1 MKIHILG
8 ALSGTEPFPDRNH
21 TSWALELDNGNI
33 YLFDAGENCSRT
45 AYLSQMDLM
54 QIKTIFIS
62 HSHYDHLSGL
72 TNVFSTIRKMR
83 ALYRDT
89 QPRSIDIFMPEEK
102 VWAGFNAF
110 AESIEAY
117 PLHTEIND
125 HILSDGGFFK
135 NDDIMVEF
143 RGNEHVAK
151 AENGDFRSFS
161 FRITAGDKVIVY
173 SGDVRSADEFA
184 DWSQKCDVVLM
195 ESGHHHPWEVC
206 GKWRNDNCQ
215 IGTVVFVHH
224 GRDYINL
231 PTQTAVAARRAWG
244 KDVIFAE
251 DDMIIEL

>member
-1 MKIHILG
+1 MRIHILG
-8 ALSGTEPFPDRNH
+8 ALSGTEPMPNRNH

-45 AYLSQMDLM
+45 AYLAQMDMLS
-54 QIKTIFIS
+54 IKCIFIS
-62 HSHYDHLSGL
+62 HPHYDHLGGL
-72 TNVFSTIRKMR
+72 LNVFSTMQKMR
-83 ALYRDT
+83 ALSKDT
-89 QPRSIDIFMPEEK
+89 EPRSVDIFMPTQEL
-102 VWAGFNAF
+102 WDTFDAF
-110 AESIEAY
+110 TKAVGAY
-117 PLHTEIND
+117 PHHTEINSQ
-125 HILSDGGFFK
+125 ILSDGGFFK

-143 RGNEHVAK
+143 RGNEHIAK

-184 DWSQKCDVVLM
+184 DWSRKCDAVLM

-206 GKWRNDNCQ
+206 TKWKENGCEINKV
-215 IGTVVFVHH
+215 IFMHH
-224 GRDYINL
+224 GRDYVNQ
-231 PTQTAVAARRAWG
+231 PTQTAVAARRVWG